1 MGRRRKGRNISGW
14 LLVDKPAGVTSTTV
28 VNKVKWALNANKAGH
43 CGTLDPAATGV
54 LAIALGEAT
63 KTLSF
68 VTEALK
74 CYRFLVRLGASTDTD
89 DAEGEVIAQSDLR
102 PSDHDIKSALSRF
115 VGDIEQTPPKFS
127 AVKIDGERA
136 YARARRGQDFE
147 LSARHLFVQS
157 LLMIARTD
165 ADYVELE
172 MVCGKGGYV
181 RSIARDLGELL
192 SCYGHIQH
200 LRRLWAGP
208 FDVGE
213 CIAFDIVKDLAHTL
227 ELENHLHPIEI
238 ALQNLPAGTCSRE
251 SAQRLRNGNPA
262 PVILPDAN
270 YCGLC
275 WVANQGHPIA
285 IGEFRAGFLH
295 PVRVFVLS

>member
-1 MGRRRKGRNISGW
+1 MGRKRRGRDISGW
-14 LLVDKPAGVTSTTV
+14 LLVDKPAGVTSKAV
-28 VNKVKWALNANKAGH
+28 VSKVKWALNANKAGH

-63 KTLSF
+63 KTVSY
-68 VTEALK
+68 VTEAPK
-74 CYRFLVRLGASTDTD
+74 CYRFLVRLGAATDTD

-102 PSDHDIKSALSRF
+102 PSDRDIKNALSRF
-115 VGDIEQTPPKFS
+115 MGNIEQTPPKFS

-136 YARARRGQDFE
+136 YARARQGQEFK
-147 LSARHLFVQS
+147 LNARHLFVQS
-157 LLMIARTD
+157 LLMTARPD
-165 ADYVELE
+165 ADHVELE

-181 RSIARDLGELL
+181 RSIARDLGEYL

-200 LRRLWAGP
+200 LRRLSAGP
-208 FDVGE
+208 FDVDE
-213 CIAFDIVKDLAHTL
+213 CIRFDMIKYLENSL

-238 ALQNLPAGTCSRE
+238 GLQNLPAGTCSQE

-262 PVILPDAN
+262 PVVLPDTN
-270 YCGLC
+270 YGGLC
-275 WVANQGHPIA
+275 WVAHNGHPIA
-285 IGEFRAGFLH
+285 IGEYRTGSLR